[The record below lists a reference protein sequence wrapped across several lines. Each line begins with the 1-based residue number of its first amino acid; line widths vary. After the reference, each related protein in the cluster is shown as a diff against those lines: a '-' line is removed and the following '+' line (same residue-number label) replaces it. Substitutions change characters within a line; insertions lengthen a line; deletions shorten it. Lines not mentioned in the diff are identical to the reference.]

1 MSWKEQVRSRFSQS
15 KDANKWSAIYT
26 AEYPDVDSLS
36 FRQRRDYAVNY
47 ILENVSQSSKIVD
60 IGCGAGPVL
69 VSLSGYRYDLIGIDY
84 SEDMLALAH
93 ENLGEN
99 AQRIPLMQGDCED
112 VQLPDNS
119 VDCVVCLGVISYAES
134 ITGALTEIERL
145 LKPGGKAIVSYR
157 NALNEIFM
165 DPIAWLKYP
174 FVDHSATDKT
184 IIGRSIPRTEVISCV
199 EKTHLKLERE
209 HQIGFGALRFNK
221 KIISNG
227 RLAIKVSRYV
237 GSILSAL
244 GLRKLYRNMADV
256 HIVILQK
263 QIKM

>member
-15 KDANKWSAIYT
+15 KDASKWSAIYT
-26 AEYPDVDSLS
+26 AECPDVDSLS

-47 ILENVSQSSKIVD
+47 ILENISQPSKIVD

-69 VSLSGYRYDLIGIDY
+69 VSLSDYRYDLIGIDY

-99 AQRIPLMQGDCED
+99 VHRIPLIQGDCED
-112 VQLPDNS
+112 VQLPDSS
-119 VDCVVCLGVISYAES
+119 VDGVVCLGVISYAES
-134 ITGALTEIERL
+134 ITGALKEIERIL
-145 LKPGGKAIVSYR
+145 RPGGKAIVSYR

-165 DPIAWLKYP
+165 DPVALLKYP
-174 FVDHSATDKT
+174 FVKAPITDSSV
-184 IIGRSIPRTEVISCV
+184 IGRSIPRSEVVACIK
-199 EKTHLKLERE
+199 KTNLSIESE
-209 HQIGFGALRFNK
+209 HQIGFGSLRFNK

-227 RLAIKVSRYV
+227 RLAIKINRFV
-237 GSILSAL
+237 GYALSL
-244 GLRKLYRNMADV
+244 LKLKKLYRNMADV

-263 QIKM
+263 